1 MDNKLYEKVVKI
13 ISKELDID
21 EKKFQPKSNFVDDL
35 GCDSLDTVEIVMK
48 IEEEF
53 GIHIPDDCA
62 EKIHTVGELTDFIEG
77 QLK

>member
-1 MDNKLYEKVVKI
+1 MNEEIYNKLVKVV
-13 ISKELDID
+13 SKEMNID

-48 IEEEF
+48 VEEEF
-53 GIHIPDDCA
+53 GISIADDAA
-62 EKIHTVGELTDFIEG
+62 ERIHTVEELANYIEG